1 MSSPE
6 EESEQEGFPT
16 LLHCYELASIIA
28 HHPASKVVFIYIINI
43 FNMY

>member
-28 HHPASKVVFIYIINI
+28 HHIVSEDDPPMDSN
-43 FNMY
+43 N